1 MRRRLER
8 WRVRVILWLIRTL
21 AITQRWLIAQVY
33 TDYQE
38 RSAARRGRIRQ
49 VMRSRT
55 ARKRSP
61 RAIS

>member
-1 MRRRLER
+1 MRRRLEQ

-21 AITQRWLIAQVY
+21 AIAQRWLISQVY
-33 TDYQE
+33 ADYAE

-49 VMRSRT
+49 VVRSRT

-61 RAIS
+61 RAMS

>member
-1 MRRRLER
+1 MRLRLER

-21 AITQRWLIAQVY
+21 AIAQRWLIAQVS

-38 RSAARRGRIRQ
+38 RSAARRSRARQ
-49 VMRSRT
+49 VIRSRT

-61 RAIS
+61 RAMS